1 MKLFMPH
8 ESSITLRRMR
18 RRRKNE
24 GRPARVIGTYKA
36 TDLAVI
42 KIETSTPLP
51 TVKLGNSDTAQVGD
65 WVEAI
70 GSPFALSQT
79 VTAGIISAKNRTI
92 EPGASGQF
100 QHFIQTDAAIN
111 PGNSGGPLL
120 NMNGEVIG
128 VNTAIFTQ
136 SAGYQGIGFAM
147 PGPFDYVKGISYI
160 RGVAKYEN
168 LYGINISDAVSV
180 NLGIQDGF
188 LIRFMNDASSFA
200 VGEAWQ
206 GSASGFN
213 RSLSIT
219 LGTGFGSA
227 FISDRIP
234 IVDGPEVPKLGCI
247 YHLPYKDGIADDY
260 FSTRGLLS
268 RYKKLTGK
276 ELSGVK
282 ELSALAVTDK
292 QVRELFIDFGDNAGM
307 FLAPWLKIFRAE
319 ILVIGGNISHAYNL
333 FGEVFEERLRKE
345 NCFCKV
351 AISKLKEDAALL
363 GSAFLLD
370 DNFWK
375 SVQHALP
382 LM

>member
-1 MKLFMPH
+1 MNKK
-8 ESSITLRRMR
+8 I
-18 RRRKNE
+18 
-24 GRPARVIGTYKA
+24 AIGTDIGGSHISCA
-36 TDLAVI
+36 AIDLLSGKIIRDTLTERPVDNQAPANVI
-42 KIETSTPLP
+42 
-51 TVKLGNSDTAQVGD
+51 
-65 WVEAI
+65 I
-70 GSPFALSQT
+70 GAWSEALSSVLKKVPREQ
-79 VTAGIISAKNRTI
+79 VK
-92 EPGASGQF
+92 
-100 QHFIQTDAAIN
+100 
-111 PGNSGGPLL
+111 
-120 NMNGEVIG
+120 
-128 VNTAIFTQ
+128 
-136 SAGYQGIGFAM
+136 GIGFAM

-268 RYKKLTGK
+268 RYNKLTGK

-282 ELSALAVTDK
+282 ELSALAATDK

-307 FLAPWLKIFRAE
+307 FLAPWLKRFRAE

>member
-1 MKLFMPH
+1 MN
-8 ESSITLRRMR
+8 
-18 RRRKNE
+18 KNI
-24 GRPARVIGTYKA
+24 AIGTDIGGSHISCA
-36 TDLAVI
+36 AIDLVSG
-42 KIETSTPLP
+42 KIIRNTLTERS
-51 TVKLGNSDTAQVGD
+51 VDNQAQ
-65 WVEAI
+65 ANNII
-70 GSPFALSQT
+70 GTWTQALSA
-79 VTAGIISAKNRTI
+79 VLKKV
-92 EPGASGQF
+92 
-100 QHFIQTDAAIN
+100 
-111 PGNSGGPLL
+111 PLE
-120 NMNGEVIG
+120 NVK
-128 VNTAIFTQ
+128 
-136 SAGYQGIGFAM
+136 GIGFAM

-168 LYGINISDAVSV
+168 LYGINITDAISNSLSV
-180 NLGIQDGF
+180 KDGF

-200 VGEAWQ
+200 VGEAWA
-206 GSASGFN
+206 GSAANFN

-227 FISDRIP
+227 FIRNRIP

-247 YHLPYKDGIADDY
+247 YHLPFKDGIADDY

-276 ELSGVK
+276 ELDGVK
-282 ELSALAVTDK
+282 ELAALAGTEKAVTD
-292 QVRELFIDFGDNAGM
+292 LFIDFGENTGL
-307 FLAPWLKIFRAE
+307 FLAPWLNKFKAE

-333 FGEVFEERLRKE
+333 FGDAFEIRLKKE

-363 GSAFLLD
+363 GSGYLLD
-370 DNFWK
+370 DEFWR

>member
-1 MKLFMPH
+1 MNKK
-8 ESSITLRRMR
+8 I
-18 RRRKNE
+18 
-24 GRPARVIGTYKA
+24 AIGTDIGGSHISCA
-36 TDLAVI
+36 AIDLLSGKIIRDTLTERPVDNQAPANVI
-42 KIETSTPLP
+42 
-51 TVKLGNSDTAQVGD
+51 
-65 WVEAI
+65 I
-70 GSPFALSQT
+70 GAWSEALSSVLKKVPREQ
-79 VTAGIISAKNRTI
+79 VK
-92 EPGASGQF
+92 
-100 QHFIQTDAAIN
+100 
-111 PGNSGGPLL
+111 
-120 NMNGEVIG
+120 
-128 VNTAIFTQ
+128 
-136 SAGYQGIGFAM
+136 GIGFAM

-268 RYKKLTGK
+268 RYNKLTGK

-282 ELSALAVTDK
+282 ELSALAATDK

-307 FLAPWLKIFRAE
+307 FLAPWLKRFRAE

-370 DNFWK
+370 DKFWK